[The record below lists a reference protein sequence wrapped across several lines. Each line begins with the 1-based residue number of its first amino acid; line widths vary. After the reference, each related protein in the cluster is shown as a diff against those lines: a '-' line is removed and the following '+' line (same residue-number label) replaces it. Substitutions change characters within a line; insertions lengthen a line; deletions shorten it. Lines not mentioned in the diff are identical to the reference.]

1 MDPQKFL
8 QEYLFYT
15 PEKIKEINEAQR
27 QSAASNPAAPA
38 SKPKSESGPTYKQVR
53 KDGRYITID
62 ARTGEEVGAFEG
74 RLKPVGD
81 FVKNLARDTVTT
93 AKIGLSD
100 LKNLPSDITP
110 HLIYSDT
117 AVDKNGRPLTKA
129 QAGEHSYNR
138 DERVQKI
145 MASAPNAENSA
156 ATPKAPE
163 STNSGMINRTSV
175 EPINGSFSAAV
186 REREQESATPR
197 QETVRNG
204 AKGTQMTFEKMNE
217 GLSAGITVR
226 NPFASFTKPGDYSAE
241 DAIAMGAS
249 PDEAATKAAGGFV
262 EVDLDAPGGIE
273 TKMVQGSPNLVMSGA
288 ALSGEKTNNPKDP
301 STWDENYARR
311 RAFLD
316 ADDSMQGLRNVQAQ
330 KGIVYAG
337 GQYYRANENAGQEG
351 ESDFVAIDQKNR
363 GDVKAYMRGDRDA
376 QSFLGNKLA
385 DMKNISES
393 SSLVEESQGGF
404 QMMDEKNRIIGPNL
418 TDMPAV
424 TQKDSTGRFN
434 VFYENRNPPSQR

>member
-8 QEYLFYT
+8 QEYIFYT

-27 QSAASNPAAPA
+27 QSAASNPAASTYKPRPGKKAEQPRSRYSQGA
-38 SKPKSESGPTYKQVR
+38 SRPEVSESQSTEPKEKT
-53 KDGRYITID
+53 GRD
-62 ARTGEEVGAFEG
+62 ARRGTG
-74 RLKPVGD
+74 
-81 FVKNLARDTVTT
+81 
-93 AKIGLSD
+93 
-100 LKNLPSDITP
+100 LKNRKVETP
-110 HLIYSDT
+110 ELLQGSQIR
-117 AVDKNGRPLTKA
+117 GRSGAARGVVTNKPEK
-129 QAGEHSYNR
+129 
-138 DERVQKI
+138 
-145 MASAPNAENSA
+145 PA
-156 ATPKAPE
+156 ATPQAPV
-163 STNSGMINRTSV
+163 STDSGMINRSTV

-186 REREQESATPR
+186 RERESKLPKTTQESATPR

-241 DAIAMGAS
+241 DASIFVKSDAS
-249 PDEAATKAAGGFV
+249 SDERATKERGGFV
-262 EVDLDAPGGIE
+262 ESVIDGDKSIE

-288 ALSGEKTNNPKDP
+288 VLSGEKTNNPKDP

-351 ESDFVAIDQKNR
+351 QSDFVAIDQKNR
-363 GDVKAYMRGDRDA
+363 ADVKAYMRGDRDA
-376 QSFLGNKLA
+376 QSFLGGKLA

-393 SSLVEESQGGF
+393 SSLVAESQGGF
-404 QMMDEKNRIIGPNL
+404 EMMDEKNRIIGPNL